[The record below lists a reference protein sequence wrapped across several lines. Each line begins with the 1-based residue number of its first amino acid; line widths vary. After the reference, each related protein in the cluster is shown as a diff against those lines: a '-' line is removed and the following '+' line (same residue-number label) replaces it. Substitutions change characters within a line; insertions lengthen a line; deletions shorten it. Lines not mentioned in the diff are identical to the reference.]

1 MTMSDPA
8 ARTTRDTHR
17 RAATTG
23 LAVAAAGI
31 VVFNIAPFLNW
42 VPPRPRGR
50 AWGLHH
56 DEATRLGRAP
66 WEWPSDAAGSAIRCG
81 RVRSVTGG
89 DSGRGEDRVLALRD
103 GRRLAWCVR
112 GDPQGRPLLSL
123 HGTPGSRLHG
133 AAHEPLWHE
142 FGLRVISADR
152 PGFGGSTRLPGRGIG
167 VVADDLA
174 ELLDHAGIDRVPVF
188 GASGGGPHV
197 LALCARHPD
206 RVAAAT
212 VVGGAAPA
220 EESDLPQTIPIN
232 AEAWRRAHDG
242 GWEAVYELL
251 DEQRTRVL
259 PDPLAVFRDLMTTA
273 PAQDLEIMADPRWQ
287 EAFIAD
293 VREALRQGAEGWAD
307 EGYVLAFGWDVDA
320 EDVRVPVVW
329 WHGRHDANIPLS
341 AVHRLLAKMPTVE
354 LRLWETAGHLEMF
367 RRMRELLTDLLERTE
382 SRA

>member
-1 MTMSDPA
+1 M
-8 ARTTRDTHR
+8 
-17 RAATTG
+17 
-23 LAVAAAGI
+23 
-31 VVFNIAPFLNW
+31 
-42 VPPRPRGR
+42 
-50 AWGLHH
+50 
-56 DEATRLGRAP
+56 
-66 WEWPSDAAGSAIRCG
+66 
-81 RVRSVTGG
+81 TGG
-89 DSGRGEDRVLALRD
+89 DSGRGVDRVLALRD
-103 GRRLAWCVR
+103 GRRLAWCER

-142 FGLRVISADR
+142 LGLRVISADR

-174 ELLDHAGIDRVPVF
+174 ELLDHAGLDRVPVF

-220 EESDLPQTIPIN
+220 EESDLPQMIPIN

-242 GWEAVYELL
+242 GWVAVYELL
-251 DEQRTRVL
+251 HEQRTRVL

-307 EGYVLAFGWDVDA
+307 EGYVFAFGWDVDA

-382 SRA
+382 SRT